1 MEREDT
7 DMDMDMVMD
16 MDMDPNMDMV
26 MDMDMDMVMVV
37 AVRQTM
43 DMDPNM
49 DMVMVM
55 DMDMDMVGVGR
66 TSRDGGSSLVTNT
79 RNATR
84 KGRAATGP
92 PAAPAAATL
101 IRWRRLKHLHL
112 QKTRACSTILT
123 IKTNRGLR
131 YWICFFVQF

>member
-26 MDMDMDMVMVV
+26 MVV
-37 AVRQTM
+37 AVRQT
-43 DMDPNM
+43 
-49 DMVMVM
+49 
-55 DMDMDMVGVGR
+55 MDMDMVGVGR